1 MVVAARCCCTLG
13 ARPADIWVGIR
24 SRWRLGTRMAEAI
37 ESRIESRGDEDR
49 PDRFGPTRRVEI
61 HASVGEAANREVW
74 QERYQFSQRPL
85 QEKERQILGR
95 NGRRGW

>member
-1 MVVAARCCCTLG
+1 
-13 ARPADIWVGIR
+13 
-24 SRWRLGTRMAEAI
+24 MAEAI